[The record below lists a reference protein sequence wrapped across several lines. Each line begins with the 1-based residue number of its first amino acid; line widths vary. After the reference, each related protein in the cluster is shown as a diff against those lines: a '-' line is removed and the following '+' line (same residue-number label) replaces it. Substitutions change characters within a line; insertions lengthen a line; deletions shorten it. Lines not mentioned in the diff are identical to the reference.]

1 MPPDPFDIFL
11 REIEQAVEDNIGKL
25 RFCVIFRSG
34 KCWMIV
40 IGPKGKIESEKQ
52 VLPYIDKYDYFDKL
66 SDNINKNIAD
76 LHTGDLTRIV
86 IDVEIGA
93 IYFSRITGSIDLLS
107 MTYDQGTGHERDL
120 DHSNVEGALRAALSK
135 LL

>member
-1 MPPDPFDIFL
+1 MPTDPFEIFVP
-11 REIEQAVEDNIGKL
+11 EIDQAVADNIGKL

-34 KCWMIV
+34 KCWRII

-52 VLPYIDKYDYFDKL
+52 VLPYIAKYEYFDKL
-66 SDNINKNIAD
+66 SENINKNIAD

-93 IYFSRITGSIDLLS
+93 IYFSRITSSI
-107 MTYDQGTGHERDL
+107 
-120 DHSNVEGALRAALSK
+120 
-135 LL
+135 